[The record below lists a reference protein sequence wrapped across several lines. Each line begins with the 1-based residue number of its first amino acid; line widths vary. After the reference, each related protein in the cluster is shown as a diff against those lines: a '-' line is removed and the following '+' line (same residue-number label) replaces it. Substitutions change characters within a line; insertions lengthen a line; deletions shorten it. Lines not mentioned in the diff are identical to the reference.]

1 MHTFSAIALTAS
13 LWTVA
18 VHADALTIN
27 DINLADFAFDITSYN
42 AGSSPD
48 GLSGDAIA
56 SGTSGG
62 IDWTISPTALWS
74 ARTTTNGSFQF
85 TSLPNTTDN
94 LHPSLDYT
102 ITFASPVQTLL
113 VALSNDNTNDS
124 IDFGLIPKDFIGL
137 TLVGTQV
144 FLNSTQ
150 GALILF
156 ENINSLT
163 VSNSNSN
170 GSGDGYDLAFHV
182 VSSVPNPSSWT
193 LFALGMAVL
202 APVLRWRRTASPLAQ
217 TDPLRHAA

>member
-27 DINLADFAFDITSYN
+27 DINLANFAFDITSYN
-42 AGSSPD
+42 TGSSPD
-48 GLSGDAIA
+48 GLSGGATA

-62 IDWTISPTALWS
+62 IDWTISPTTLWS
-74 ARTTTNGSFQF
+74 VRTTTNGSFQF
-85 TSLPNTTDN
+85 ASLPNTTDN
-94 LHPSLDYT
+94 LHPALDYT

-113 VALSNDNTNDS
+113 VALSNDNTSDS
-124 IDFGLIPKDFIGL
+124 INFGLIPTDFRGL

-144 FLNSTQ
+144 VLNSTQ
-150 GALILF
+150 GGLALF

-163 VSNSNSN
+163 IRNTNNN
-170 GSGDGYDLAFHV
+170 GSGDGYDLAFYV

-193 LFALGMAVL
+193 LLALGMALL
-202 APVLRWRRTASPLAQ
+202 ASVPTLRRKA
-217 TDPLRHAA
+217 